1 MKPLI
6 SIIVPVY
13 NAESY
18 LERCIESLINQSYSH
33 IEIILV
39 NDGSTDK
46 SGAIC
51 NAFAAQ
57 DSRIKVYHIE
67 NGGSSI
73 ARNYGLSK
81 STGDYIGF
89 VDSDDWT
96 KLNMFQRL
104 IDFAIKNNLKV
115 VECSSIES
123 TDFSSLDHDNIA
135 IKETIEEKEITLQRV
150 IKNKRFAVWR
160 RLYRKDIIK
169 NRLFIEYILH
179 QDVYYT
185 MDILNSIDKLGFIDE
200 PLYIYNVENENS
212 VIRSKYS
219 IKKLKS
225 IGAAEYV
232 VLKTEGYSKK
242 IQYYAK
248 QYLFQFLTSHYNNL
262 HINSR
267 LDEKYKHRNS
277 IRLLLRKYHSFYY
290 FNFFVFMI
298 VLLPISFYKYF
309 LIINL
314 KRIQLQ
320 NKINLK
326 LKDV

>member
-13 NAESY
+13 NAEPY
-18 LERCIESLINQSYSH
+18 LVRCIESLIKQCYSH
-33 IEIILV
+33 LEIILV

-46 SGAIC
+46 SGTIC
-51 NAFAAQ
+51 DTYATQ

-81 STGDYIGF
+81 STGGYIGF

-104 IDFAIKNNLKV
+104 LDFAIQNNLKV

-123 TDFSSLDHDNIA
+123 TDFSSLDQNNTV
-135 IKETIEEKEITLQRV
+135 IKETIEEKEITIQRV

-169 NRLFIEYILH
+169 NKLFIEHILH

-185 MDILNSIDKLGFIDE
+185 MDILKSIDKLGFIDE
-200 PLYIYNVENENS
+200 PLYVYNVENVNS

-232 VLKTEGYSKK
+232 VLETEGYSKK

-267 LDEKYKHRNS
+267 LDEDYKHRNS
-277 IRLLLRKYHSFYY
+277 IRLLLRKYHSFYC

-298 VLLPISFYKYF
+298 VLLPTSFYRYF

-314 KRIQLQ
+314 KRIQVQ

-326 LKDV
+326 LKNV